1 MSTLREAL
9 ARAITGAESG
19 DRRPSEERQA
29 DAALSALRQ
38 WLDENGLVVV
48 PREATEEML
57 EAAVRSRPTALKPTI
72 GDTIA
77 CEYRAAVA
85 AAPDPL
91 GEKP

>member
-38 WLDENGLVVV
+38 WLTDEGLVVV
-48 PREATEEML
+48 PREATAEMK
-57 EAAVRSRPTALKPTI
+57 AALMAKSPLNAMRCKLAWDHMI
-72 GDTIA
+72 
-77 CEYRAAVA
+77 A
-85 AAPDPL
+85 AAPDVL
-91 GEKP
+91 GKP